1 MQTKI
6 FFLQNVCKTTHQRL
20 IPDQEEN
27 IINQIYILK
36 NEIFTLDTKPTCI
49 MDFCS
54 SYSKV
59 AEKLATFHN
68 ELLSLSLNEITLNKI
83 HQIISII
90 RTKEISKLFLFPIID
105 SLLCNHNIS
114 LISTLLSNQ
123 IELINNNTYENLILF
138 SLYHHTLQYYYPLFQ
153 LLPIEQSV
161 AYLTNN
167 LTKIGRLFNLI
178 IIEFSNTNS
187 STNNSK
193 QHLETFMLEN
203 LNNMIRLNKMNID
216 IFKEHVFESCINIL
230 WDKNLQ
236 VYSEFILQWI
246 INEIKE
252 NYIIEILPKLFIEIE
267 KLVHIDKQILN
278 KIQLLFEKIL
288 TYYNSSIRQEQRIEI
303 QNKINE
309 FIVGNND
316 IVRKICLNNE
326 LILSINFADYME
338 CLYKIVKFYLIF
350 TLNTKYFDDS
360 LKYLKQILNCIFIYI
375 DHNKDVIIDSHAKRY
390 FDLIKEV
397 LFNNKL
403 PLLSFDEMFRFAEYM
418 DNDMRKEE
426 FNSFLTYCIHGND
439 KFNSIKKVKNIIKF
453 LLYSYDKNEIE
464 QYNANISEVLCKIE
478 AYDPFIYLNMI
489 KEIKTLFEYDKD
501 NESESEDNENFE
513 NKIIQRGIK
522 LYLKTLTDFLPKLE
536 NEIDENEKIYN
547 EIVEKEIS
555 DEICGEEE
563 FIDLT
568 NMKYDD
574 TEEDKQQQ
582 IKFEY
587 SNNGNKKN
595 MFILSNYNFIKMK
608 SLYTDYFSFLQ
619 ETVSSSFQ
627 EYQLCV
633 LITIK
638 NILRELDSIRY
649 FRKCIEKYIAN
660 IYSTYINLLG
670 SDIEDDD
677 MKRNCFSEIVY
688 VLSQSTILSKKS
700 FLFVIKEVTNYIKFL
715 QKRTETTKAIL
726 DSCDLYYNVN
736 LLDKKKVETLINDAI
751 KEAEFAMINPENLD
765 LFIIILNK
773 MLFYSKD
780 KNNFIKLEKIQTYL
794 NYVKDHLPE
803 VKKINEELG
812 KKIENDYYEIIFKLS
827 QQNK

>member
-1 MQTKI
+1 
-6 FFLQNVCKTTHQRL
+6 
-20 IPDQEEN
+20 
-27 IINQIYILK
+27 
-36 NEIFTLDTKPTCI
+36 
-49 MDFCS
+49 
-54 SYSKV
+54 
-59 AEKLATFHN
+59 
-68 ELLSLSLNEITLNKI
+68 
-83 HQIISII
+83 
-90 RTKEISKLFLFPIID
+90 
-105 SLLCNHNIS
+105 
-114 LISTLLSNQ
+114 
-123 IELINNNTYENLILF
+123 
-138 SLYHHTLQYYYPLFQ
+138 
-153 LLPIEQSV
+153 
-161 AYLTNN
+161 
-167 LTKIGRLFNLI
+167 
-178 IIEFSNTNS
+178 
-187 STNNSK
+187 
-193 QHLETFMLEN
+193 
-203 LNNMIRLNKMNID
+203 
-216 IFKEHVFESCINIL
+216 
-230 WDKNLQ
+230 
-236 VYSEFILQWI
+236 
-246 INEIKE
+246 
-252 NYIIEILPKLFIEIE
+252 
-267 KLVHIDKQILN
+267 
-278 KIQLLFEKIL
+278 
-288 TYYNSSIRQEQRIEI
+288 
-303 QNKINE
+303 
-309 FIVGNND
+309 
-316 IVRKICLNNE
+316 
-326 LILSINFADYME
+326 
-338 CLYKIVKFYLIF
+338 
-350 TLNTKYFDDS
+350 
-360 LKYLKQILNCIFIYI
+360 
-375 DHNKDVIIDSHAKRY
+375 
-390 FDLIKEV
+390 
-397 LFNNKL
+397 
-403 PLLSFDEMFRFAEYM
+403 
-418 DNDMRKEE
+418 
-426 FNSFLTYCIHGND
+426 
-439 KFNSIKKVKNIIKF
+439 VKNIIKF

-547 EIVEKEIS
+547 EIIEKEIS

-574 TEEDKQQQ
+574 IEEDKQQQ